1 MTEFEKEFYA
11 YLGLLSVK
19 FAKLEFNIS
28 AILGKLINSDE
39 DLIVITLV
47 ENNSLNQN
55 IELLKKINRIRKYQE
70 SSIENLIEEIG
81 RVKNE
86 RNLFIHGL
94 WGIPYESE
102 NDVKVNCEERK
113 IRHSVDKDMK
123 GNKVSQTWKLNKNQ
137 TYRLSYMKKR
147 ISTIDNI
154 LLAQEALIRKLETEE
169 L

>member
-1 MTEFEKEFYA
+1 MKEFEKEFYA
-11 YLGLLSVK
+11 HLGLLSVK

-70 SSIENLIEEIG
+70 STIENLIEEIG

-123 GNKVSQTWKLNKNQ
+123 GNKVSRTWRLNKNQ

-154 LLAQEALIRKLETEE
+154 LLAQEALMRKLETEQ